1 MNIIIR
7 KFYDTAQR
15 NVWVFTNEQG
25 EIING
30 KGQISHYGGGWST
43 RKEAQ
48 IVARSNLQNGLFESV
63 KYEYQGRDSDG
74 VRCIQLKS
82 LS

>member
-25 EIING
+25 EIVNR
-30 KGQISHYGGGWST
+30 KGQISHYGGGWAT

-48 IVARSNLQNGLFESV
+48 IVARGNLQSGLFESV
-63 KYEYQGRDSDG
+63 KYEYQGRDADG
-74 VRCIQLKS
+74 VRCIQLKP
-82 LS
+82 L

>member
-7 KFYDTAQR
+7 KFHDTAKR

-25 EIING
+25 EIVNR
-30 KGQISHYGGGWST
+30 KGEISMYGGGWST

-48 IVARSNLQNGLFESV
+48 IVARSNLRDGLFKSV
-63 KYEYQGRDSDG
+63 RYEYQGRDTDG

>member
-25 EIING
+25 EIVNR
-30 KGQISHYGGGWST
+30 KGQISMYGGGWPT

-48 IVARSNLQNGLFESV
+48 IVARSNLRDGLFKSV
-63 KYEYQGRDSDG
+63 RYEYQGQDSDG
-74 VRCIQLKS
+74 VRCVQLKS

>member
-7 KFYDTAQR
+7 KFYDTAKR
-15 NVWVFTNEQG
+15 NVWVFTNDQG
-25 EIING
+25 EIVNR
-30 KGQISHYGGGWST
+30 KGEISMYGGGWST

-48 IVARSNLQNGLFESV
+48 IVARSNLRDGLFKSV
-63 KYEYQGRDSDG
+63 RYEYQGRDSDG
-74 VRCIQLKS
+74 VSCVQLKS

>member
-15 NVWVFTNEQG
+15 NVWVLTNEQG
-25 EIING
+25 EIVNR
-30 KGQISHYGGGWST
+30 KGQISMYGGGWPT

-48 IVARSNLQNGLFESV
+48 IVA
-63 KYEYQGRDSDG
+63 
-74 VRCIQLKS
+74 
-82 LS
+82 